1 MQFQL
6 RVGNWRSYIP
16 LLEVL
21 ATYRREYFQ
30 NDLVAGLI
38 VGVITVPQA
47 MAYAFLAGL
56 PAEAGLYACLLPMLI
71 YTVFGSSRHL
81 VVGPVAVAALMVA
94 ATIGEHTAKY
104 DYDPTSIAVI
114 LSLQVGILLWLLRLW
129 QMGGLVNLL
138 SHPVISGFVNA
149 AAALI
154 VFSQIP
160 AFTGMPMKPGNPL
173 DQAAWYLT
181 HLQDIELLPIVI
193 GALAIALIWFFQRH
207 VATLLR
213 RQGLPIPDSHA
224 VTRMG
229 PIAVM
234 FISALLVWLLDL
246 GTLFGLETVGHVPGG
261 LPEFSAPP
269 FDFWLWFDLLD
280 SAAII
285 AVVAYVESY
294 SIAATFAGREQTR
307 INSNQELIA
316 LGAANIGAAFTGA
329 YPVAG
334 SFSRSG
340 VNYDSGARTP
350 LSSVVCG
357 VVIAIALLVLT
368 PLFAFLPAPALAA
381 IVVFSVVGLMDFR
394 SIVRHWRI
402 YKEDAITSLLTMA
415 TVLIAGV
422 ETGLLTGVALSIA
435 FFIRSSSRPE
445 VTVLGRVGDTEHFR
459 SERRYDVQ
467 HVAHVVCARV
477 DENIYFANASQI
489 ENKLLKIVHR
499 RAGTRHLLLVCSAVN
514 RLDVTGLEML
524 FRLNRNLDRLG
535 VTFSLAEVKA
545 SVMEQLDATN
555 LKQVLTGNV
564 FFSTDQGMRALEWD
578 VEHRSRT
585 DKLPLDTPSQ

>member
-280 SAAII
+280 SAARQ
-285 AVVAYVESY
+285 VLLY
-294 SIAATFAGREQTR
+294 R
-307 INSNQELIA
+307 A
-316 LGAANIGAAFTGA
+316 LGLGPIPTYCHLPLVRGADGKRLAKRHGDTRLDSYRSRGVRPERLIGLLARWS
-329 YPVAG
+329 G
-334 SFSRSG
+334 SPELRTSRIEMSASEFLR
-340 VNYDSGARTP
+340 VFRLDTMARED
-350 LSSVVCG
+350 
-357 VVIAIALLVLT
+357 
-368 PLFAFLPAPALAA
+368 
-381 IVVFSVVGLMDFR
+381 VVFTPEDEEWLCR
-394 SIVRHWRI
+394 S
-402 YKEDAITSLLTMA
+402 
-415 TVLIAGV
+415 
-422 ETGLLTGVALSIA
+422 
-435 FFIRSSSRPE
+435 
-445 VTVLGRVGDTEHFR
+445 
-459 SERRYDVQ
+459 
-467 HVAHVVCARV
+467 
-477 DENIYFANASQI
+477 
-489 ENKLLKIVHR
+489 
-499 RAGTRHLLLVCSAVN
+499 
-514 RLDVTGLEML
+514 
-524 FRLNRNLDRLG
+524 
-535 VTFSLAEVKA
+535 
-545 SVMEQLDATN
+545 
-555 LKQVLTGNV
+555 
-564 FFSTDQGMRALEWD
+564 
-578 VEHRSRT
+578 
-585 DKLPLDTPSQ
+585 